1 MPDINELF
9 EDENHQPHPDL
20 NGLSPTQMN
29 LLLYHTF
36 EPESPLVFPERD
48 AAVYDQVPLLNQFRY
63 LLGIVNEQKE
73 LRLTKTGS
81 LPVKVVK
88 DIYNQGFIKDE
99 LIEAGYYKV
108 ALENRC
114 PPVELTRI
122 LCEISGLTK
131 KRKGKL
137 SLTKRAEKMMDQ
149 PAALFRQLFQ
159 TFAGK
164 FNWAYFDGY
173 GQHPIGQFG
182 VGYSLYLT
190 AKYGAKMRSTDF
202 YAEKYF
208 NALSDMAGYVDPSFY
223 ASQEDVAFRC
233 YSLRTFRRFMDYF
246 GIIRIKK
253 EKEDITSKKS
263 ICKTPLY
270 DQLMEFRV

>member
-9 EDENHQPHPDL
+9 ENYNHEPHPDL
-20 NGLSPTQMN
+20 DGLSPTHMN

-48 AAVYDQVPLLNQFRY
+48 AAVYDQVPLLKQVRY
-63 LLGIVNEQKE
+63 LLGIVNEQNE

-88 DIYNQGFIKDE
+88 DMYNQGFIKDE
-99 LIEAGYYKV
+99 LIEAGFYTV
-108 ALENRC
+108 ARENKC
-114 PPVELTRI
+114 PSIELTRI

-131 KRKGKL
+131 KRNGKL
-137 SLTKRAEKMMDQ
+137 SLTKRAEKMMDK

-173 GQHPIGQFG
+173 GQHPLGQFG

-190 AKYGAKMRSTDF
+190 SKYGAKMRPAEF

-208 NALSDMAGYVDPSFY
+208 KALPDMAGYVEGSFY
-223 ASQEDVAFRC
+223 TSQEEVAFRC
-233 YSLRTFRRFMDYF
+233 YSTRTFRRFMDYV

-253 EKEDITSKKS
+253 ETNEITGKISL
-263 ICKTPLY
+263 CKTPLY
-270 DQLMEFRV
+270 DQVIEFRV